1 MPLKV
6 LRNSMTELTPSQRR
20 ELRAAAHHLDPV
32 VSIAGNGLTPA
43 VLGEIERSLQ
53 AHELIKIKVHG
64 AERDAREELM
74 RAVCEATE
82 AAPVQHI
89 GTILV
94 VWRKRRDDA
103 ETAAAPKAAKG
114 GAGKPAATAKSAR
127 AFAAA
132 ARRTALMKA
141 AADKK
146 RLAARRTARKPGP
159 LGSK

>member
-1 MPLKV
+1 M
-6 LRNSMTELTPSQRR
+6 SELTPARRR
-20 ELRAAAHHLDPV
+20 ELRANAHHLNPV

-74 RAVCEATE
+74 KAVCDAVG
-82 AAPVQHI
+82 AFPIQHI

-94 VWRKRRDDA
+94 VWRERREEA
-103 ETAAAPKAAKG
+103 EKSVSSKLAAPPANTPGVAK
-114 GAGKPAATAKSAR
+114 AKSAR

-132 ARRTALMKA
+132 ARRTALIKA
-141 AADKK
+141 ASDKK
-146 RLAARRTARKPGP
+146 RLAAKRVRAATKKA
-159 LGSK
+159 GSTRGN